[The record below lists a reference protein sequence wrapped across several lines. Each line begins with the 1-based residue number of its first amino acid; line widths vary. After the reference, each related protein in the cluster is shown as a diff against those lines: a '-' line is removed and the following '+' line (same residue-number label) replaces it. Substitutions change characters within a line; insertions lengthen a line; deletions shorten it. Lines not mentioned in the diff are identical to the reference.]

1 MLAND
6 RRIIVLGALLLAACA
21 VSACGRRALAF
32 DAGGDAPGESATGDT
47 FARDGSFV
55 RDESPSDRSA
65 PDAPSAPDGPSGLDR
80 PSAPDGP
87 SGLDANPDRG
97 GDLDAPADLA
107 EARADLPG
115 LPEAGS
121 EAGDDRGVSPLMD
134 RCVSTGGRVESALCC
149 ETVLDF
155 PYSCLVGG
163 CGCAA
168 SSSHS
173 VLTCVCPQAQCFVQ
187 ELGCVS
193 AKSCTP
199 GQDQS
204 CNENGAI
211 SSILG
216 KCNPDRTCTCVAG
229 STLSPETGHCR

>member
-6 RRIIVLGALLLAACA
+6 RRIIALGALLLAACA

-32 DAGGDAPGESATGDT
+32 DAGGDAPRESATGDT
-47 FARDGSFV
+47 FAPDGSFV
-55 RDESPSDRSA
+55 PDESPSDRSA
-65 PDAPSAPDGPSGLDR
+65 PDAPSAPD
-80 PSAPDGP
+80 
-87 SGLDANPDRG
+87 ANPDRG
-97 GDLDAPADLA
+97 GDFDAPADLA
-107 EARADLPG
+107 EARADVPG
-115 LPEAGS
+115 PPEAGS
-121 EAGDDRGVSPLMD
+121 EAVGDRVVSPLMD

-155 PYSCLVGG
+155 PHSCLVGA
-163 CGCAA
+163 CGCAP

-173 VLTCVCPQAQCFVQ
+173 VLTCVCPEAQCFVQ

-204 CNENGAI
+204 CNENRNI

-216 KCNPDRTCTCVAG
+216 KCNPDRTCTCFAG
-229 STLSPETGHCR
+229 STLAPETGRCR